1 MTDEEF
7 LRMMQLAEKVF
18 GETPEFVDYARSEI
32 EMLRK
37 EDPDFFK
44 RTIDLPSDRHTH
56 RDIAL
61 MTRMV
66 EEHDARNKSTN

>member
-7 LRMMQLAEKVF
+7 LRIIQQAEKVF

-44 RTIDLPSDRHTH
+44 RTVDLPNDRHTH

-66 EEHDARNKSTN
+66 EEHDARNKSAN